1 MTSEDFL
8 LNKKN
13 SQDSRN
19 FRTDEELKS
28 HFILRLGERY
38 DIWLTD
44 DEYNN
49 IHHFKGFTYSNLINE
64 HIIWATLSAFK
75 KVFII
80 KIKNKN
86 VLVIYSNKRGR
97 FITALPWE
105 CYDDETRFV
114 PKVLKKLNLK
124 EQAIERYRQILSI
137 CSKEYT
143 DFGNSKENWYFYK
156 KCSYPKLLMA
166 EYKGVLTVGRIYKEV
181 TKELTKEKNKT

>member
-1 MTSEDFL
+1 MENLL

-44 DEYNN
+44 DDYND
-49 IHHFKGFTYSNLINE
+49 IHHFKGFTHSNIIDGPI
-64 HIIWATLSAFK
+64 IIWAELSTFK
-75 KVFII
+75 KVFIV
-80 KIKNKN
+80 KIKGKN
-86 VLVIYSNKRGR
+86 VLAIYSNRRGR

-105 CYDDETRFV
+105 SYDDETRFV
-114 PKVLKKLNLK
+114 PRILKKLNLK
-124 EQAIERYRQILSI
+124 EEAIERYRKILSI

-166 EYKGVLTVGRIYKEV
+166 EYKGTLTVGYIYKEV
-181 TKELTKEKNKT
+181 IKELTK